1 MTKNK
6 KTTLNTQSPTDKPF
20 NTGIQRNAYQLTI
33 NNPQD
38 HGFTHEVIRKTLIDN
53 FPTLCF
59 FCMADE
65 KGSCTHTHIYVYLRS
80 RVRWSKIAKYFPT
93 AHIEIAHGTAKDNVD
108 YIKKTGRWKDT
119 DKSETSIPNTYE
131 EFGAIPIQNGR
142 NAEYEWIYQ
151 CVNAGMSNAE
161 IIAMNN
167 DFIFNTTD
175 IDQLRLMVMKDKY
188 STTRR
193 LDLKVTYCYGETGIG
208 KTRGILDRFGD
219 ANVCR
224 VTDYKRDPF
233 SGYTSFQQVL
243 MLDEYRS
250 QFDIS
255 DLLLYIDIYPIELP
269 RRYSN
274 VWAGYS
280 YVYIVSNISLEEQYP
295 DVQEKSPETW
305 RALLRRIHEVQI
317 YQKDGTIVTYNSVEE
332 YMKRKNEF
340 HPVSDDITIP
350 FDEIQKGN

>member
-1 MTKNK
+1 
-6 KTTLNTQSPTDKPF
+6 
-20 NTGIQRNAYQLTI
+20 
-33 NNPQD
+33 
-38 HGFTHEVIRKTLIDN
+38 
-53 FPTLCF
+53 
-59 FCMADE
+59 
-65 KGSCTHTHIYVYLRS
+65 
-80 RVRWSKIAKYFPT
+80 
-93 AHIEIAHGTAKDNVD
+93 
-108 YIKKTGRWKDT
+108 
-119 DKSETSIPNTYE
+119 
-131 EFGAIPIQNGR
+131 
-142 NAEYEWIYQ
+142 
-151 CVNAGMSNAE
+151 
-161 IIAMNN
+161 
-167 DFIFNTTD
+167 
-175 IDQLRLMVMKDKY
+175 
-188 STTRR
+188 
-193 LDLKVTYCYGETGIG
+193 
-208 KTRGILDRFGD
+208 
-219 ANVCR
+219 
-224 VTDYKRDPF
+224 
-233 SGYTSFQQVL
+233 

-350 FDEIQKGN
+350 FGEIQKGN

>member
-1 MTKNK
+1 
-6 KTTLNTQSPTDKPF
+6 
-20 NTGIQRNAYQLTI
+20 
-33 NNPQD
+33 
-38 HGFTHEVIRKTLIDN
+38 
-53 FPTLCF
+53 
-59 FCMADE
+59 
-65 KGSCTHTHIYVYLRS
+65 
-80 RVRWSKIAKYFPT
+80 
-93 AHIEIAHGTAKDNVD
+93 
-108 YIKKTGRWKDT
+108 
-119 DKSETSIPNTYE
+119 
-131 EFGAIPIQNGR
+131 
-142 NAEYEWIYQ
+142 
-151 CVNAGMSNAE
+151 
-161 IIAMNN
+161 
-167 DFIFNTTD
+167 
-175 IDQLRLMVMKDKY
+175 
-188 STTRR
+188 
-193 LDLKVTYCYGETGIG
+193 
-208 KTRGILDRFGD
+208 
-219 ANVCR
+219 
-224 VTDYKRDPF
+224 
-233 SGYTSFQQVL
+233 

-295 DVQEKSPETW
+295 DVQENSPETW